1 MLRRLILVA
10 VTTLVACS
18 PPLQR
23 LPLAPVTSQ
32 LELRPLVGS
41 VMIRPV
47 TLPTYAAAEE
57 IAFEGPG
64 GLIST
69 NDDIL
74 WADDPTRAV
83 SLALIRNLKDIL
95 DINVGPD
102 PWPFL
107 NLPDVTV
114 EVQVERMIAGS
125 DGIFYLTG
133 QFFVGGDAI
142 DFRDSTHD
150 FNINQT
156 ITDQGLNSITT
167 AQAQALLT
175 LSEEI
180 AQTLGR

>member
-1 MLRRLILVA
+1 MLKRLILVA

-57 IAFEGPG
+57 IAFEGSG

-74 WADDPTRAV
+74 WADDP
-83 SLALIRNLKDIL
+83 ALIRNLKDIL

-156 ITDQGLNSITT
+156 IPDQGLNSITT

-180 AQTLGR
+180 AQILGR